1 MDSGLRELT
10 PRRWELVQAIVG
22 TARDEVEAMGRTMT
36 DTVAE
41 RLGKTLDAALWTRP
55 LPSSCAAAD

>member
-1 MDSGLRELT
+1 
-10 PRRWELVQAIVG
+10 
-22 TARDEVEAMGRTMT
+22 MGRTMT